1 MSRAP
6 AWSREDAVIGWVID
20 LLAARE
26 VNHVILYADDL
37 IAGRPVRKR
46 GRPKLSEGA
55 RRAANPIHNAAD
67 KVPVIESLLHE
78 HYPDQRTGVRE
89 RAVRIAAKRFNINYE
104 TLYNY
109 VRRAKHDPRRI
120 SH

>member
-1 MSRAP
+1 MF
-6 AWSREDAVIGWVID
+6 
-20 LLAARE
+20 
-26 VNHVILYADDL
+26 YALDL
-37 IAGRPVRKR
+37 IVGSPARKR
-46 GRPKLSEGA
+46 GRPKMSEGA

-67 KVPVIESLLHE
+67 KVPVIESLLRE

-89 RAVRIAAKRFNINYE
+89 RAIRIAAKRFNIGYR
-104 TLYNY
+104 TLCNY